1 MTQCAQRFGI
11 AVQREEQSSE
21 IAMGSG
27 TGRVIS
33 HGVAKCVH
41 RLIEASLALK
51 RVPEAI
57 PGIRIISTERERHTK
72 CCFSLGIV
80 PLFVQQVAQVVVS
93 DGKPGV
99 ERNRATVRCFRLV
112 VPIERLQRGSQIG
125 MFSRFFVDRARSLRG
140 LFILCRLLRD
150 IAECASCAGGI
161 RVSRQ
166 S

>member
-1 MTQCAQRFGI
+1 MTQRAQRFGI

-21 IAMGSG
+21 ITMGGG
-27 TGRVIS
+27 TGWVMS
-33 HGVAKCVH
+33 HGVAKCVQ

-51 RVPEAI
+51 RVAEAI

-93 DGKPGV
+93 DGKPRV
-99 ERNRATVRCFRLV
+99 ERNRPTVRCFRLV
-112 VPIERLQRGSQIG
+112 VPVEGLQRSSQVG
-125 MFSRFFVDRARSLRG
+125 MFSRFFVDGARSLRG
-140 LFILCRLLRD
+140 MFILCRLLRD
-150 IAECASCAGGI
+150 IAEGASCAGGI
-161 RVSRQ
+161 RVSRK